1 MNINKTGTKQAFP
14 YYKSINKIFI
24 KGESAMDIRRSNAV
38 RIRLN
43 KKALRKFKR
52 AVSLPYRKNTARILI
67 LTAFAVLLY
76 FI

>member
-1 MNINKTGTKQAFP
+1 
-14 YYKSINKIFI
+14 
-24 KGESAMDIRRSNAV
+24 MDIRRSNAV